1 MPGLKSL
8 LIDTQIIHYVKMMY
22 AEFFKSVILPCDVGP
37 NPQTTWVWFSEPLLA
52 YTWHYFRI
60 YILGVIFS
68 VIEIHEGI
76 IVVCV
81 HSWAGGFPTERPP
94 TKYKIHFKRFHHSK
108 HKNICILIEQ
118 NLSIINIHHQIEAF
132 ITIWCLFFTK
142 KIFWVTILLIA
153 LKVFLGSASADQN
166 CDHMR
171 HLANFTHCARIA
183 PCSIWFTIQW

>member
-1 MPGLKSL
+1 M
-8 LIDTQIIHYVKMMY
+8 
-22 AEFFKSVILPCDVGP
+22 PCDVSP

-132 ITIWCLFFTK
+132 ITIWFLFFTK
-142 KIFWVTILLIA
+142 KILSFHSVDCSKSIFGIGFGRSELWPYE
-153 LKVFLGSASADQN
+153 ASGKFYSL
-166 CDHMR
+166 R
-171 HLANFTHCARIA
+171 THCALHHLIYYTMITS
-183 PCSIWFTIQW
+183 CKSLFTCRLLKTLLKMHLPWE